1 MFMFVGNK
9 KLNTVI
15 TENEQTLHLLNA
27 GDESAFDTVYKQYYR
42 GLCAFASQ
50 YVAETEIE
58 EIVQETMMWL
68 WENRTSLIPEL
79 SLKSLL
85 FMMVKNKCLNNIT
98 HNQIKQRVHEKLF
111 AKFENQFEDPDFYI
125 ENELIALAAKAIRE
139 LPEDYRK
146 AFKMN
151 RFDNLTYNE
160 IAERTG
166 VSPKTVAYRISQALK
181 ILRVEL
187 KDYMPLLMVLLN

>member
-1 MFMFVGNK
+1 MYETK
-9 KLNTVI
+9 KLAIVI
-15 TENEQTLHLLNA
+15 TENEQTLHLLKT
-27 GDESAFDTVYKQYYR
+27 GDENAFDTIYKQYYR

-58 EIVQETMMWL
+58 EIVQEVMMWL
-68 WENRTSLIPEL
+68 WENRASLVPEL

-139 LPEDYRK
+139 LPEDYRR
-146 AFKMN
+146 AFEMN

-187 KDYMPLLMVLLN
+187 KDYMPLLMVLLS